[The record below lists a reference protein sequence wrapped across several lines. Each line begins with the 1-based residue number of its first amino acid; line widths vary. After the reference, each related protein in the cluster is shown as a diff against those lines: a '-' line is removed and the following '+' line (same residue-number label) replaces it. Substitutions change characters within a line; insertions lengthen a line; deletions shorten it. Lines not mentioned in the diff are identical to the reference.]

1 MSESAWWKW
10 VSEGTGGH
18 KCLLSGYFH
27 VISRVLLSY
36 FLMLE
41 YTLNHVLLV
50 SFFKSILLKRH
61 PSRLFSYILHFYLL
75 SAGKLIC
82 SSGFCVVT
90 LKAIPQCFQV
100 ANYVSFLL
108 LCNKLT
114 QI

>member
-18 KCLLSGYFH
+18 KCLLSDYFH

-50 SFFKSILLKRH
+50 SFFW
-61 PSRLFSYILHFYLL
+61 FFF
-75 SAGKLIC
+75 G
-82 SSGFCVVT
+82 VV
-90 LKAIPQCFQV
+90 
-100 ANYVSFLL
+100 
-108 LCNKLT
+108 
-114 QI
+114 